1 MFLKQLSSL
10 QFLLRQGL
18 AIRGHTDEES
28 NLSQLLKLRC
38 EDEKNLRSWL
48 QEKKYGSPEIINEC
62 ITLFASEVVNNILNE
77 IRAAK
82 YFSILADETKDVQNK
97 EQLSLCLRWV
107 DNQFCVHEDVL
118 VFVHVIKTDSEPLC
132 SEIVQAVDKLGLN
145 LNMCRGQG
153 YDGAA
158 NMSGHLNGVGVRI
171 QRVEPTAIPVHC
183 FAHCLNL
190 CLQDA

>member
-1 MFLKQLSSL
+1 MFS
-10 QFLLRQGL
+10 
-18 AIRGHTDEES
+18 
-28 NLSQLLKLRC
+28 
-38 EDEKNLRSWL
+38 
-48 QEKKYGSPEIINEC
+48 
-62 ITLFASEVVNNILNE
+62 SEVVNINLDE
-77 IRAAK
+77 IRAEK

-97 EQLSLCLRWV
+97 EQLSMCLRWV
-107 DNQFCVHEDVL
+107 DNQFCVHEDVM
-118 VFVHVIKTDSEPLC
+118 VFVHVIKTDSESLS

-190 CLQDA
+190 CLQDASNMYNLVRDSISVVKDIVQLISNSPKRNATFDAIKKETSPSTPNLRPL